1 VIYAPDMV
9 VGLPG
14 LVFRVLPMSSWMESE
29 HTGEVTDGQLTANRV
44 GREEAVTLVFSKTDL
59 ELFLQMVKNWAESEI
74 TFLAAP
80 VVLKEVPRHFAEDK
94 VA

>member
-1 VIYAPDMV
+1 MV

-44 GREEAVTLVFSKTDL
+44 GREEVVTLVFSKTDL
-59 ELFLQMVKNWAESEI
+59 ELFLQMVENWAESEI
-74 TFLAAP
+74 AFLAAP

-94 VA
+94 GA

>member
-1 VIYAPDMV
+1 MIFAPDTV

-29 HTGEVTDGQLTANRV
+29 HTGEATDGQLTVNHV
-44 GREEAVTLVFSKTDL
+44 EKEEVVTLVFSKMVRGV
-59 ELFLQMVKNWAESEI
+59 FLRTVENWAESEI
-74 TFLAAP
+74 AFLAAP

-94 VA
+94 GA